1 MLHDNVLILCFQ
13 KLVKCKIERDGVEE
27 MEHYKYI

>member
-13 KLVKCKIERDGVEE
+13 KLVKCGAERDGVEE
-27 MEHYKYI
+27 MELYKYI